1 MLKSRSLTALS
12 AALAFTLCSAASA
25 AEVGVTA
32 DKIVIAGMT
41 ALTGSASNLTRPQIR
56 AAAAVFAEVND
67 AGGIHGRKIEFIMED
82 DECLPA
88 KGVGAVRKILH
99 VHKPFMIVG
108 GGCSNA
114 AIAQKPEIEAAKIPW
129 LILGSTADSLSE
141 PVNPYIFT
149 TYTAAWMEGYA
160 QLQYAL
166 DRGAKR
172 IALVWQSDAWGKA
185 RIDPMKAALEAKGI
199 KAVAMEE
206 ISPDP
211 TDTTPAVLRVQAQK
225 PDAVILMLFPKAG
238 IPWLRDAYK
247 IGFTPLSVGP
257 SPMADLDIIVKG
269 TRSEASLANF
279 VGLSTVGYEA
289 DDPKIAKWREVVER
303 RYPDSK
309 FSSWHMV
316 GIAAGQFTVEA
327 LRRVGPDLTR
337 EKLLNVLSNMEM
349 QPDTYAGPLKCTPQD
364 HQCHKTLA
372 AFAMKNGK
380 IARIGVAVPQR

>member
-1 MLKSRSLTALS
+1 MSKFHLLGATAVALALACSS
-12 AALAFTLCSAASA
+12 AAQSS
-25 AEVGVTA
+25 EVGVTS

-56 AAAAVFAEVND
+56 GAAAVFAEIND

-99 VHKPFMIVG
+99 VHRPFMIVG

-114 AIAQKPEIEAAKIPW
+114 AIAQKPEIENAKIPW

-166 DRGAKR
+166 DKGAKR

-185 RIDPMKAALEAKGI
+185 RIDPMRAALQAKGI
-199 KAVAMEE
+199 EAVAMEE
-206 ISPDP
+206 LSPEP

-247 IGFTPLSVGP
+247 LGFLPLTVGP
-257 SPMADLDIIVKG
+257 SPLAELETMVKG
-269 TRSEASLANF
+269 TRTEAALANF

-289 DDPKIAKWREVVER
+289 EDPKMAKWREIIER
-303 RYPDSK
+303 RFPDSK

-327 LRRVGPDLTR
+327 LKRAGPDLTR
-337 EKLLNVLSNMEM
+337 EKILQILSTLEM
-349 QPDTYAGPLKCTPQD
+349 QPDTYAGSLKCTPQD

-372 AFAMKNGK
+372 AFAMKSGK
-380 IARIGVAVPQR
+380 VTRVGVAVPRR

>member
-1 MLKSRSLTALS
+1 MVSVRFVRAVTAAAALMVS
-12 AALAFTLCSAASA
+12 AAAPAS
-25 AEVGVTA
+25 EVGVTS

-114 AIAQKPEIEAAKIPW
+114 AIAQKPEIETANIPW
-129 LILGSTADSLSE
+129 IILGSTADALSE
-141 PVNPYIFT
+141 PVHPNIFT

-166 DRGAKR
+166 DKGAKR

-185 RIDPMKAALEAKGI
+185 RIDPMKVALEAKGI

-206 ISPDP
+206 LSPDP
-211 TDTTPAVLRVQAQK
+211 TDVTPAVLRVQAQK

-238 IPWLRDAYK
+238 IPWLRDAHK
-247 IGFTPLSVGP
+247 VGFRPLTVGP
-257 SPMADLDIIVKG
+257 SPLADIDIMLKG
-269 TRSEASLANF
+269 TRSEASLGNF

-289 DDPKIAKWREVVER
+289 EDPKMAKWREIIER
-303 RYPDSK
+303 RFPDSK

-316 GIAAGQFTVEA
+316 GVAAGQFTVEA
-327 LRRVGPDLTR
+327 LRKVGPDLTR
-337 EKLLNVLSNMEM
+337 EKLLAVLSTMEM

-364 HQCHKTLA
+364 HQCHRTLA
-372 AFAMKNGK
+372 AFALKDGK
-380 IARIGVAVPQR
+380 VARVGVAVPQR